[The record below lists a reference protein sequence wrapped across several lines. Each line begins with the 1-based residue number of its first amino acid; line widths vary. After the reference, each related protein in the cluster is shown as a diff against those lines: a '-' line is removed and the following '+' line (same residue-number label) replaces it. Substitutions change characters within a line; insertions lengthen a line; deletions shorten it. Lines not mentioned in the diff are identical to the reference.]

1 MEAVLFYVEPTA
13 YTNELNFFIRRSGD
27 IAIPEGARR
36 LAPTVWLIDLL
47 DGGEVFQ
54 QQLTRLATERGLVPA
69 LLKLPMKTKGP
80 FFGKRTA
87 TIRTKGGVR
96 FVLIIIIGHCGAPQ
110 LRCQ

>member
-54 QQLTRLATERGLVPA
+54 QQLTRLATERGLVPRS
-69 LLKLPMKTKGP
+69 LEVSYEDEGS
-80 FFGKRTA
+80 
-87 TIRTKGGVR
+87 I
-96 FVLIIIIGHCGAPQ
+96 
-110 LRCQ
+110 LR